1 MLRWFR
7 ELRALQRKWIMAHYK
22 IKAENMTSQLLR
34 SLEGKDFKA

>member
-7 ELRALQRKWIMAHYK
+7 ELRALKRKRIMVHCK

-34 SLEGKDFKA
+34 SLEGKDLKA